1 MKFRKKPVVIEAMQ
15 FMGGHVSMLECAA
28 FIGDAA
34 VRNMLRATLKI
45 RTLEGEMS
53 ADAGDWIIRGVK
65 GEFYPCKP
73 DIFVATYEPVEEHQS
88 IPAGATPSDQGAPAS
103 AHYAE
108 TYSEN
113 NVEIS
118 GTFGKRVVLPDTGVL
133 EICWRQRHGAVI
145 FWQLHSHLHL
155 GSRGLNRN
163 GHDFIDDLEK
173 EITTLRSLLQT
184 TEAARPLPDRSS
196 RPQDTYH
203 WGETMAQYAA
213 LGIGVEA
220 WVELTQAED
229 RANKR
234 SFHDLSGVT
243 VNWRTFKLVMKVLRA
258 IRIED
263 FKELETLRT
272 QLVQSESRLTSLTQ
286 AQHRLMKL
294 AKEATNGWAC
304 YAKRKIEHDDIAR
317 LHREIDAIAAEPET
331 GEAR

>member
-1 MKFRKKPVVIEAMQ
+1 MHVESRNDWINCRICRQQNSFVGVGHWAWHNFCQSEINPIALIE
-15 FMGGHVSMLECAA
+15 
-28 FIGDAA
+28 FIERNNQADAA
-34 VRNMLRATLKI
+34 DKILRYVVAITGMNLKAVRAALDEGRLDPARFTPLEEGKAIGSAT
-45 RTLEGEMS
+45 
-53 ADAGDWIIRGVK
+53 
-65 GEFYPCKP
+65 
-73 DIFVATYEPVEEHQS
+73 EE
-88 IPAGATPSDQGAPAS
+88 
-103 AHYAE
+103 
-108 TYSEN
+108 
-113 NVEIS
+113 
-118 GTFGKRVVLPDTGVL
+118 L
-133 EICWRQRHGAVI
+133 
-145 FWQLHSHLHL
+145 
-155 GSRGLNRN
+155 
-163 GHDFIDDLEK
+163 
-173 EITTLRSLLQT
+173 TTLRSLLQT

-286 AQHRLMKL
+286 AQHRLIEEWRAKYKANGPFAFSLCADDL
-294 AKEATNGWAC
+294 ARLGDAETTDLTRTGETSKATDGAAPAMTNGKA
-304 YAKRKIEHDDIAR
+304 
-317 LHREIDAIAAEPET
+317 
-331 GEAR
+331 